1 MSHSTVHFPPQT
13 DQETILKFNNPYQ
26 PDQYSF
32 SSHEYPALLRPEEE
46 KGIIAE
52 DTGIR
57 TFFGRIVSDIRNVF
71 NSLPIQLMDINCLI
85 FLIVISTI
93 LLFFHGSVPDWKI
106 HYLTHILYI
115 LFILFNITVI
125 RRQKHNRFLMAF
137 RLLYPAPIILFAWN
151 ELTYLIPMIYGNY
164 WATDWITTADK
175 FLFGVHPTLWFQ
187 KWYRP
192 WLDELMN
199 LCYSSYYLYMPLIL
213 LALFYKKRY
222 NDLSQVLSI
231 ATWTFLG
238 KFLFY
243 YLLPVLGPRMIPE
256 LQSLSFREYSGFFID
271 RITRMF
277 QSGSGIVG
285 GAFPSSH
292 VGGGV
297 MWTLV
302 SLKYFKKAGLFMIPF
317 TLGMTVATV
326 YLGYHHAL
334 DAIAGLLWGIVSFI
348 VVSNWNSRIKW
359 RGDRRLKMKDER
371 RG

>member
-1 MSHSTVHFPPQT
+1 MGMSHSTIHFPEQT
-13 DQETILKFNNPYQ
+13 NQDTILKFNNPYR
-26 PDQYSF
+26 PDPYSF
-32 SSHEYPALLRPEEE
+32 SPYGHFASLPGE
-46 KGIIAE
+46 GAE
-52 DTGIR
+52 GFNAQNTGIR
-57 TFFGRIVSDIRNVF
+57 TTFNRKISIVRNRLTTF
-71 NSLPIQLMDINCLI
+71 PIQLMDINCFI

-93 LLFFHGSVPDWKI
+93 LLFFHRSVTDWKI

-115 LFILFNITVI
+115 LFILFNIAVI
-125 RRQKHNRFLMAF
+125 RRQKHNRFLMAS
-137 RLLYPAPIILFAWN
+137 RLLYPVSIILFAWN

-164 WATDWITTADK
+164 WATDWIMAADK

-187 KWYRP
+187 QWYRP

-199 LCYSSYYLYMPLIL
+199 LCYSSYYFYMPLIL

-238 KFLFY
+238 KFIFY
-243 YLLPVLGPRMIPE
+243 YLLPVLGPRMVPE
-256 LQSLSFREYSGFFID
+256 LQSSFREYSGFFID
-271 RITRMF
+271 HITRMF

-302 SLKYFKKAGLFMIPF
+302 SLKYFKKAGLFMIPL

-334 DAIAGLLWGIVSFI
+334 DSIAGLAWGIASFI
-348 VVSNWNSRIKW
+348 LVSNWNRRLRK

-371 RG
+371 